1 MATKKRRK
9 LNDGRRREACLKDR
23 QTMQKVWIALRSVQ
37 RRTGCST
44 KVLNLTL
51 QTLQPFL
58 VAKMDV
64 TFEKKKENTEHKL
77 ICEAGCEYDELH
89 GCVGCNKHVF
99 GPSDDRVTC
108 PKCGH
113 CRFDEQTRLPNEV
126 MG

>member
-9 LNDGRRREACLKDR
+9 LNGRRREACLKDR

-37 RRTGCST
+37 RRTGCRT

-64 TFEKKKENTEHKL
+64 TFEKKKRK
-77 ICEAGCEYDELH
+77 
-89 GCVGCNKHVF
+89 K
-99 GPSDDRVTC
+99 PSTS
-108 PKCGH
+108 
-113 CRFDEQTRLPNEV
+113 
-126 MG
+126 